1 MASLIEY
8 TLCSGTIPLC
18 PCPQGSFP
26 VSLEYVGENA
36 KTENQTLCWQ
46 RDRDTYRKS
55 NRQADTHREKRK
67 RQTERT
73 RQKERDRDRDRETER
88 QCERVAPNS
97 I

>member
-46 RDRDTYRKS
+46 RDRYTYRMS
-55 NRQADTHREKRK
+55 NRQVDTHREKRK
-67 RQTERT
+67 RQTE
-73 RQKERDRDRDRETER
+73 QDRKRETETERER